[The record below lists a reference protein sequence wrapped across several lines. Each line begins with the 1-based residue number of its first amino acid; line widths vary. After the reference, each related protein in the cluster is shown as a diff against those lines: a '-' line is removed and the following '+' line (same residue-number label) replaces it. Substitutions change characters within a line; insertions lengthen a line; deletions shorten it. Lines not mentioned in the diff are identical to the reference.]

1 MLKRDGKPIPYT
13 HPVPGFSERLNDA
26 ALASYKAA
34 FASIER
40 GYQQIE
46 NVKQQLDRLRD
57 VRWERPAPAPFDTV
71 TAPDGK
77 QWNAVSSLMKS
88 LRSDVLLCHG
98 PEKKEWAVVQ
108 RLNSTGPYVKSHGD
122 TTVLTSGH
130 NSPRQA
136 VEEYVGQAEHTLRF
150 MSRNLVAQAQQVVWE
165 QHPDNNPSQVM
176 RAISERCALAVE
188 NPEAVRQQQT
198 IDHGIKQS
206 RGMSI

>member
-26 ALASYKAA
+26 ALASYNAA

-77 QWNAVSSLMKS
+77 QWKAVSNLMTLPKTE
-88 LRSDVLLCHG
+88 VLLCHR
-98 PEKKEWAVVQ
+98 PDENEWAVVQ
-108 RLNSTGPYVKSHGD
+108 RVKSSGPYARAHGD
-122 TTVLTSGH
+122 TTVLTGGH
-130 NSPRQA
+130 NNPRQA
-136 VEEYVGQAEHTLRF
+136 VEEYVGQAEHTMRF

-198 IDHGIKQS
+198 MEHGMKQS